1 VEALLALK
9 EAELLDARMSLFELC
24 TENVQDDLVR
34 YKLDSRSR
42 LEEIKLVYLWLSV
55 NFP

>member
-1 VEALLALK
+1 MEALLALK

>member
-1 VEALLALK
+1 VEALLTLK